1 MHSESVGSIT
11 PLSKF
16 AIAVHR
22 TPLNHLRLL
31 LSQMQQDTA
40 ESVRVLLRYKK
51 PYKGEHCQTVFI
63 VQVSSIQEGG
73 ACLRLFIFSLC
84 RASDTTKA
92 TLSKF

>member
-16 AIAVHR
+16 AIAVE
-22 TPLNHLRLL
+22 
-31 LSQMQQDTA
+31 QQDTA